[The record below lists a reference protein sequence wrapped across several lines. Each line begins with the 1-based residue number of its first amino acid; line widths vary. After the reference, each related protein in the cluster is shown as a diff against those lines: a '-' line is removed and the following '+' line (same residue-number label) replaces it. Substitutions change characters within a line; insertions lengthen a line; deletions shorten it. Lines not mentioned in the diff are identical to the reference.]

1 MESEESRLPS
11 ASTDAES
18 KEDRKGIA
26 AKHPSIWNPFR
37 RLETEADAL
46 EAIKAGAVAAG
57 IIAIEHVVFALGAGT
72 RSAIVGNLITIVLM
86 AFLGWS
92 IFKAQKIWASV
103 GLLAWAIL
111 EILAKIVFM
120 LGADASRGSAGSV
133 IIINIIAAAGAL
145 LSVRGCRK
153 LQKLERTEKSEEIE
167 ERQ

>member
-1 MESEESRLPS
+1 MASEESKPPS
-11 ASTDAES
+11 ASTGGEPTLDHKAN
-18 KEDRKGIA
+18 A
-26 AKHPSIWNPFR
+26 TKHPSIWNPLR
-37 RLETEADAL
+37 RLETEVDAL
-46 EAIKAGAVAAG
+46 EAVKAGAVAAG

-103 GLLAWAIL
+103 GLLAWAIV
-111 EILAKIVFM
+111 EILAKIVFV
-120 LGADASRGSAGSV
+120 LGPDADSRGSSVSV
-133 IIINIIAAAGAL
+133 IINVIAAAGAL

-153 LQKLERTEKSEEIE
+153 LQQLERTEKSKEIE